1 MRFCNLFV
9 LFRVHRSSFVA
20 RRPQPR
26 KRSLARSL
34 TLLSPSLSVAFPC
47 SAPCPRPNLRNY
59 TCTVRVLRTARYVD
73 LYWLVDDGGLAVLIP
88 YLMVKTAYWR
98 RRLGRLGRTVGGPMI
113 RVYLFTDR

>member
-9 LFRVHRSSFVA
+9 LLRVHRSSLVA
-20 RRPQPR
+20 HNRGSVRSRALSLSSPPPSLS
-26 KRSLARSL
+26 RSLALRL
-34 TLLSPSLSVAFPC
+34 ALD
-47 SAPCPRPNLRNY
+47 PNLCNY